1 MGIEVTKTL
10 TNKKFSNL
18 KPKLSPELLSAI
30 ENVEKFEFM
39 TTVQSHVIP
48 LFMGNKDVMCEA
60 CTGSGK
66 TLSFVIPSLHRLITA
81 EYTDDGFY
89 LLILSPTRELAH
101 QTFTVITRLAEHIT
115 QMTSKKI
122 KTTSCVGG
130 ITKIDE
136 NLTEIEKE
144 KPQIL
149 IATPGRLEDL
159 LQRSKQVQA
168 RMKKLEVLIID
179 EADQMLDIGF
189 EKSIQFIL
197 THCPKQRRTGL
208 FSATLNDSVLRLKK
222 AGLRNP
228 HSVSV
233 KEKNEEN
240 LATPQELILKYQIVE
255 PQQKLSLLISIIKS
269 NPNKRILVY
278 FLTCAMVDYF
288 HIILKQM
295 APTLVLKCH
304 RNLDPKTRS
313 KSVKDFSERK
323 DGIMLASDLLGRGV
337 DIQGGIDIVIQFDPP
352 KDPKFFVHRAGRTA
366 RAGQKGE
373 NILFL
378 TEEENENNYLDF
390 LNRNQKTGE
399 QQKIENTEI
408 EQIDI
413 ETIRQLQ
420 IKDKRNFELAQKA
433 FPSFIMAYK
442 NHECKYIFREK
453 DLIRNIGRYAT
464 CFGLLRMPKLEELK
478 YKTIEHFTDSDYDI
492 SKLDYKDKSIRNQ
505 RKQTEA
511 KRLEERNKAAA
522 RKKAEKTKAWSIQ
535 KDKKLKKELKRKRK
549 EEAASRRITT
559 EEMDDINEDYKNLKK
574 RLKGKITEKQ
584 LDNKLGL
591 E

>member
-1 MGIEVTKTL
+1 MMVRIWY
-10 TNKKFSNL
+10 F
-18 KPKLSPELLSAI
+18 AFI
-30 ENVEKFEFM
+30 EKFYAWRSDSPSVLRLSENLGFIII
-39 TTVQSHVIP
+39 TNS
-48 LFMGNKDVMCEA
+48 
-60 CTGSGK
+60 GSGK

-81 EYTDDGFY
+81 DYTDDGFY

-101 QTFTVITRLAEHIT
+101 QTYTVITRLAEHIT
-115 QMTSKKI
+115 QLTNKKI

-255 PQQKLSLLISIIKS
+255 PQQKLSLLLSIIKS

-288 HIILKQM
+288 HIILKQL

-399 QQKIENTEI
+399 QQKIEMTEI

-453 DLIRNIGRYAT
+453 VSFYSNV
-464 CFGLLRMPKLEELK
+464 
-478 YKTIEHFTDSDYDI
+478 
-492 SKLDYKDKSIRNQ
+492 N
-505 RKQTEA
+505 
-511 KRLEERNKAAA
+511 
-522 RKKAEKTKAWSIQ
+522 
-535 KDKKLKKELKRKRK
+535 
-549 EEAASRRITT
+549 
-559 EEMDDINEDYKNLKK
+559 
-574 RLKGKITEKQ
+574 
-584 LDNKLGL
+584 
-591 E
+591 

>member
-1 MGIEVTKTL
+1 M
-10 TNKKFSNL
+10 
-18 KPKLSPELLSAI
+18 
-30 ENVEKFEFM
+30 
-39 TTVQSHVIP
+39 
-48 LFMGNKDVMCEA
+48 
-60 CTGSGK
+60 
-66 TLSFVIPSLHRLITA
+66 IPSLHRLITA

-101 QTFTVITRLAEHIT
+101 QTYTVITRLAEHIT
-115 QMTSKKI
+115 QLTNKKI

-208 FSATLNDSVLRLKK
+208 FSATLNDCVLRLKK

-255 PQQKLSLLISIIKS
+255 PQQKLSLLLSIIKS

-288 HIILKQM
+288 HIILKQL

-337 DIQGGIDIVIQFDPP
+337 DIQGGIDLVIQFDPP

-399 QQKIENTEI
+399 QQEIEKVEI

-453 DLIRNIGRYAT
+453 VSSDSIKFNI
-464 CFGLLRMPKLEELK
+464 
-478 YKTIEHFTDSDYDI
+478 
-492 SKLDYKDKSIRNQ
+492 
-505 RKQTEA
+505 
-511 KRLEERNKAAA
+511 
-522 RKKAEKTKAWSIQ
+522 
-535 KDKKLKKELKRKRK
+535 
-549 EEAASRRITT
+549 
-559 EEMDDINEDYKNLKK
+559 
-574 RLKGKITEKQ
+574 
-584 LDNKLGL
+584 
-591 E
+591 

>member
-1 MGIEVTKTL
+1 M
-10 TNKKFSNL
+10 
-18 KPKLSPELLSAI
+18 
-30 ENVEKFEFM
+30 
-39 TTVQSHVIP
+39 
-48 LFMGNKDVMCEA
+48 
-60 CTGSGK
+60 
-66 TLSFVIPSLHRLITA
+66 
-81 EYTDDGFY
+81 
-89 LLILSPTRELAH
+89 
-101 QTFTVITRLAEHIT
+101 
-115 QMTSKKI
+115 
-122 KTTSCVGG
+122 
-130 ITKIDE
+130 
-136 NLTEIEKE
+136 
-144 KPQIL
+144 
-149 IATPGRLEDL
+149 
-159 LQRSKQVQA
+159 
-168 RMKKLEVLIID
+168 
-179 EADQMLDIGF
+179 
-189 EKSIQFIL
+189 
-197 THCPKQRRTGL
+197 
-208 FSATLNDSVLRLKK
+208 RLKK

-255 PQQKLSLLISIIKS
+255 PQQKLSLLLSIIKS

-288 HIILKQM
+288 HIILKQL

-352 KDPKFFVHRAGRTA
+352 KDPKFFIHRAGRTA

-399 QQKIENTEI
+399 QQEIEKAEI

-453 DLIRNIGRYAT
+453 VSSDSIKIN
-464 CFGLLRMPKLEELK
+464 K
-478 YKTIEHFTDSDYDI
+478 Y
-492 SKLDYKDKSIRNQ
+492 
-505 RKQTEA
+505 
-511 KRLEERNKAAA
+511 
-522 RKKAEKTKAWSIQ
+522 
-535 KDKKLKKELKRKRK
+535 
-549 EEAASRRITT
+549 
-559 EEMDDINEDYKNLKK
+559 
-574 RLKGKITEKQ
+574 
-584 LDNKLGL
+584 
-591 E
+591 